1 MKRFLIPIL
10 IILPCLAFAQ
20 NDITDEIIIDQI
32 ERMMENSEEEI
43 DFTELIE
50 EYWTIC
56 ENKININNPDELN
69 QLIELHLVNIFIVE
83 KINDY
88 RKNYGNFMLFDE
100 LTFVEGIDEMTLN
113 ILNPVICF
121 EKPQEKEKFR
131 ARDLLKYGKHQT
143 IFQIEQCFN
152 KKAGYQDVSDSI
164 LYDNPNKK
172 YLGSPQKMLLRYSFS
187 SNNKLEFGFA
197 LEKDAG
203 EYLFSPKINDS
214 IKTLIGDKAYKT
226 IDFVSFHFLINDYK
240 FVKTLALGDYQLS
253 FGQGVTMGSGLAFA
267 ASGGSL
273 LRKSKKIRA
282 SKSAN
287 EVRYLRGVAT
297 TLNYRNWDLT
307 VFYSNKNVDANVSV
321 VDSLGEP
328 LVVTALQQTGLHRTY
343 GELIDRHAIRQQL
356 FGGNLSYRSNR
367 FQIGYTIHKT
377 VLSCELNPDPRLYN
391 TFYFRGKSLVNQGV
405 DFYYV
410 LKKFAFYGEA
420 AISDNLAPAALL
432 GTTVQPAGYIDITV
446 LYRYYDKKYQNFYSN
461 SFAAGSSRNEK
472 GLYLSTSITFAP
484 RWKLIA
490 TADFPQYDW
499 IKTTAYAPSRTQDYN
514 LQVEHQI
521 NSKSLFFIQLRYKDK
536 EKNGSSENTYIRN
549 LIHERKMS
557 LRFHITYPIGNDFIL
572 KNRVEF
578 STNKDVPKNGTSYLI
593 YQDILYNPETCPYSF
608 AFRYAMFDSPN
619 GAVYAYENDV
629 LNSFSIGSFYHKG
642 MRIYLL
648 GKVKLRWGLAIN
660 AKIGCTIYSDVNEIS
675 SGLELIEGNVK
686 TEGKVQLVWK
696 L

>member
-10 IILPCLAFAQ
+10 IMLPCLAFSQ
-20 NDITDEIIIDQI
+20 NEITDEIIIDQI

-69 QLIELHLVNIFIVE
+69 QLIELHLVNVFIVE

-113 ILNPVICF
+113 ILNPLICF
-121 EKPQEKEKFR
+121 EKPQEKEKLR

-187 SNNKLEFGFA
+187 SNKKLEFGFA

-367 FQIGYTIHKT
+367 FQIGYTFHKT
-377 VLSCELNPDPRLYN
+377 VLSCELNPDPQLYN

-432 GTTVQPAGYIDITV
+432 GTTVQPAGYIDFTV

-608 AFRYAMFDSPN
+608 AFRYALFDSPN

>member
-10 IILPCLAFAQ
+10 IMLPCLAFSQ
-20 NDITDEIIIDQI
+20 NEITDEIIIDQI

-69 QLIELHLVNIFIVE
+69 QLIELHLVNVFIVE

-113 ILNPVICF
+113 ILNPLICF
-121 EKPQEKEKFR
+121 EKPQEKEKLR

-187 SNNKLEFGFA
+187 SNKKLEFGFA

-367 FQIGYTIHKT
+367 FQIGYTFHKT

-432 GTTVQPAGYIDITV
+432 GTTVQPAGYIDFTV

-557 LRFHITYPIGNDFIL
+557 LRFHITYPIGNGFIL

-608 AFRYAMFDSPN
+608 AFRYALFDSPN

-629 LNSFSIGSFYHKG
+629 VNSFSIGSFYHKG

>member
-1 MKRFLIPIL
+1 M
-10 IILPCLAFAQ
+10 
-20 NDITDEIIIDQI
+20 
-32 ERMMENSEEEI
+32 
-43 DFTELIE
+43 
-50 EYWTIC
+50 
-56 ENKININNPDELN
+56 
-69 QLIELHLVNIFIVE
+69 
-83 KINDY
+83 
-88 RKNYGNFMLFDE
+88 
-100 LTFVEGIDEMTLN
+100 
-113 ILNPVICF
+113 
-121 EKPQEKEKFR
+121 
-131 ARDLLKYGKHQT
+131 
-143 IFQIEQCFN
+143 
-152 KKAGYQDVSDSI
+152 
-164 LYDNPNKK
+164 
-172 YLGSPQKMLLRYSFS
+172 
-187 SNNKLEFGFA
+187 
-197 LEKDAG
+197 
-203 EYLFSPKINDS
+203 
-214 IKTLIGDKAYKT
+214 
-226 IDFVSFHFLINDYK
+226 
-240 FVKTLALGDYQLS
+240 
-253 FGQGVTMGSGLAFA
+253 
-267 ASGGSL
+267 
-273 LRKSKKIRA
+273 
-282 SKSAN
+282 
-287 EVRYLRGVAT
+287 
-297 TLNYRNWDLT
+297 
-307 VFYSNKNVDANVSV
+307 
-321 VDSLGEP
+321 
-328 LVVTALQQTGLHRTY
+328 VTALQQTGLHRTY

-377 VLSCELNPDPRLYN
+377 VLSSELNPDPRLYN

-432 GTTVQPAGYIDITV
+432 GTTVQPAGYIDFTV

-578 STNKDVPKNGTSYLI
+578 STNKDVSKNGTSYLI

-608 AFRYAMFDSPN
+608 AFRYALFDSPN

-648 GKVKLRWGLAIN
+648 GKVKLRCGLAIN